1 MKEDHVTNKNGDAF
15 LVTDFAQCFEQTR
28 HYNSQILTTLKFI
41 ITFYTTI
48 CGLVWGLFHYSIEKN
63 INITSALIIA
73 LCVILLFG
81 LILLIFAVRNRIYF
95 VKCMRYVNEQRGYYL
110 QRISPKFP
118 NKSGMF
124 VDPKKPKYFN
134 WSSSQ
139 SWLIYTIS
147 VMNSLV
153 CGLLLFFIFK
163 QVLIALLGG
172 HFLLIVQL
180 SLVISYLHSKD
191 RDRQ

>member
-1 MKEDHVTNKNGDAF
+1 
-15 LVTDFAQCFEQTR
+15 
-28 HYNSQILTTLKFI
+28 
-41 ITFYTTI
+41 
-48 CGLVWGLFHYSIEKN
+48 
-63 INITSALIIA
+63 
-73 LCVILLFG
+73 
-81 LILLIFAVRNRIYF
+81 
-95 VKCMRYVNEQRGYYL
+95 
-110 QRISPKFP
+110 
-118 NKSGMF
+118 MF

-180 SLVISYLHSKD
+180 SLVISYLYLHSKD